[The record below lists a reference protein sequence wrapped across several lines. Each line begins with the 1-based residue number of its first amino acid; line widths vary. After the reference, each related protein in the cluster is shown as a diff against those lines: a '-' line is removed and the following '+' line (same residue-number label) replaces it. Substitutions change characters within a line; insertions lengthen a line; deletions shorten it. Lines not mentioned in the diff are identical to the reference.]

1 MARILVVD
9 DDFDVVEMIRLAL
22 SAAKH
27 EVASASN
34 RKDGMKAV
42 RDFQPDL
49 LVLDVMM
56 EQPDD
61 GFGMAQ
67 DLRREGFKAPI
78 LMLTSISR
86 VTGMEFGKD
95 DSVVPVDDFVE
106 KPIDPATF
114 LNKIAAL
121 LKKKGG
127 R

>member
-22 SAAKH
+22 AAAKH
-27 EVASASN
+27 DVASASN

-42 RDFQPDL
+42 RDFKPDL

-61 GFGMAQ
+61 GFVMAQ

-78 LMLTSISR
+78 LMLTSIGK
-86 VTGMEFGKD
+86 VTGLEFGKD
-95 DSVVPVDDFVE
+95 DSVVPVDDFAE

-114 LNKIAAL
+114 MDKVAAL
-121 LKKKGG
+121 IAKKGG